1 MTCCRDGV
9 SCLEAARCWEGH
21 AVGVGCAAGRGRT
34 VGKGKREQP
43 QAEAAPDASAV
54 SASDEAHT
62 VAQEPGSATPPVA
75 EEDVARPQS
84 NDAACTAVVTVRVM
98 KAVDLVAKD
107 RGGTSD
113 PLVQLVLGSQTRET
127 KIIPKTLNPEW
138 DEVFRL
144 NFTPNVGQTLDVV
157 VYDHDKGLLSN
168 SKEFLGFPRTSQE
181 FLGIS

>member
-1 MTCCRDGV
+1 MLKKIGGSFRKKNV
-9 SCLEAARCWEGH
+9 
-21 AVGVGCAAGRGRT
+21 
-34 VGKGKREQP
+34 P
-43 QAEAAPDASAV
+43 AEAAPDASAV

-75 EEDVARPQS
+75 EEDAARPQS

-127 KIIPKTLNPEW
+127 KIIPKTLMSYSL
-138 DEVFRL
+138 VIFLIMFL
-144 NFTPNVGQTLDVV
+144 NDFLNCP
-157 VYDHDKGLLSN
+157 LSE
-168 SKEFLGFPRTSQE
+168 S
-181 FLGIS
+181 